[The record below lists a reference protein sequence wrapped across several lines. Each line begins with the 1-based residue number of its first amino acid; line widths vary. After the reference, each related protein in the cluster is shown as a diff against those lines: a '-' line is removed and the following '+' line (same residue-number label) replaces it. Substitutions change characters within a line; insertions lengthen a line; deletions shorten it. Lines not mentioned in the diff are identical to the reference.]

1 MNIIKYYAGY
11 LVRYLRGTRA
21 VAAMEYA
28 IIVGVV
34 VVGVGAAVVL
44 FQEKIT
50 AFIAEAGDQI
60 TAAQGDTFATIWQ
73 VIFLSGLRVQSQ
85 GGADL
90 VVPAPVSLHSCEISD
105 WRV

>member
-34 VVGVGAAVVL
+34 VVGVGAAVVV
-44 FQEKIT
+44 FQGQIT
-50 AFIAEAGDQI
+50 AFIEAAGTEI
-60 TAAQGDTFATIWQ
+60 TEAQTATFDPASKP
-73 VIFLSGLRVQSQ
+73 FPFGLAGAKPGGCRPRCAGARVPSF
-85 GGADL
+85 
-90 VVPAPVSLHSCEISD
+90 V
-105 WRV
+105 

>member
-34 VVGVGAAVVL
+34 VVGIGLAVGL
-44 FQEKIT
+44 FQDEIVGIIT
-50 AFIAEAGDQI
+50 DVTTDLKETRKDIVTDQ
-60 TAAQGDTFATIWQ
+60 T
-73 VIFLSGLRVQSQ
+73 LK
-85 GGADL
+85 
-90 VVPAPVSLHSCEISD
+90 
-105 WRV
+105 

>member
-34 VVGVGAAVVL
+34 VVGIGLAVGL
-44 FQEKIT
+44 FQDEIVGIIT
-50 AFIAEAGDQI
+50 DVTTNLGVTRTAIATD
-60 TAAQGDTFATIWQ
+60 AA
-73 VIFLSGLRVQSQ
+73 L
-85 GGADL
+85 
-90 VVPAPVSLHSCEISD
+90 PK
-105 WRV
+105 